1 MNSTNG
7 NKQTLCRILEARLRT
22 LNQLRPVYLRD
33 SLKIRDILILN
44 CIDSALYI
52 PMDKKVGTSEM
63 HRTQKLENALMWR
76 PETAGSLD
84 DSRDLDQEESTH
96 VIGQPK

>member
-1 MNSTNG
+1 
-7 NKQTLCRILEARLRT
+7 
-22 LNQLRPVYLRD
+22 
-33 SLKIRDILILN
+33 
-44 CIDSALYI
+44 
-52 PMDKKVGTSEM
+52 MDKKVGTSEM